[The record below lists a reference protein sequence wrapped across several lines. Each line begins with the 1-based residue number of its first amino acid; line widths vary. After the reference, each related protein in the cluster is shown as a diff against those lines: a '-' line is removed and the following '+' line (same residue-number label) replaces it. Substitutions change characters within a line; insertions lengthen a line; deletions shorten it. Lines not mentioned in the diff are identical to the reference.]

1 MHACGAGQ
9 TRARF
14 FFLARG
20 VAPITRPG
28 QRQHRGRTIM
38 SLDCVCN
45 ADVAAGADW
54 ARIGSGLVVVAA
66 SGHIA

>member
-1 MHACGAGQ
+1 
-9 TRARF
+9 
-14 FFLARG
+14 